1 MELVEAGVADEVD
14 GAGVG
19 AETPEGGSGFDVE
32 DLDEA
37 GEGTGGDE
45 AAVGAEGG

>member
-19 AETPEGGSGFDVE
+19 AETPEGGSAFDVE

-37 GEGTGGDE
+37 GVATGGDK